1 MLLATPARLPQRIA
15 IFVVPKFSLMD
26 FAAVIEAQRIANRMS
41 GRELYSWHILSKD
54 GRPVAASNGIAM
66 NAEAPLAEAGRY
78 DQLIVSCGM
87 EGHLYNDKEV
97 FAQLRRIARR
107 GMNIGAMNLGSY
119 LLARSGLLD
128 GYRCTVHWENLSGF

>member
-15 IFVVPKFSLMD
+15 IFVVPKFSMMG
-26 FAAVIEAQRIANRMS
+26 FACAIEPLRSANRMS

-78 DQLIVSCGM
+78 DQLIV
-87 EGHLYNDKEV
+87 K
-97 FAQLRRIARR
+97 
-107 GMNIGAMNLGSY
+107 IGRAH
-119 LLARSGLLD
+119 
-128 GYRCTVHWENLSGF
+128 V